1 MKKLIAS
8 LSIVLMFFVICT
20 SNALAGAPLE
30 TVQTQVDSILDVLK
44 DSRHDDESTRDAK
57 VNELRSSA
65 ISIFDF
71 TELSMRTLGRDWS
84 KLNQE
89 QRKEFVELF
98 TKLLERVYTDKI
110 LAYTNQKIVF
120 TKENMFSDKRAEV
133 CSDVISDTR
142 AFSIHYRM
150 MLKNGEW
157 KVYDVVIEGV
167 SLIENYRSQFKRILT
182 KKPPEE
188 LLRILREKVVAA

>member
-1 MKKLIAS
+1 MKKPIAS
-8 LSIVLMFFVICT
+8 LSIALMFFVICT

-30 TVQTQVDSILDVLK
+30 TVQTQVDSILDVLN
-44 DSRHDDESTRDAK
+44 DSRHDDESARDAK
-57 VNELRSSA
+57 VKELRSSA

-98 TKLLERVYTDKI
+98 TRLLERVYTDKI